1 MNNESDIRGIAC
13 AEARQS
19 LADYAG
25 ERLDETRR
33 LEVRRHLLG
42 CDRCREAGAAHDP
55 SIIFM
60 SPALVSPAVVS
71 SEDAAFWTRFDATLR
86 SRLEAEAARK
96 RGPFAGLLDTLWG
109 VPRLAYAAPI
119 LAATILAGLVFVR
132 PGGLFHGPAGRSVE
146 AIPSPFTAP
155 AATAI
160 PAAETT
166 LAPDVQGRGRR
177 LPTAA
182 DEIASLPT
190 LEEVS
195 SPNARVYRLDV
206 PVAAVTGG
214 SGSAAGGAVASG
226 DSAAVYFVVD
236 ESINF

>member
-1 MNNESDIRGIAC
+1 MNNDSDIRGIAC

-19 LADYAG
+19 LADYAL

-42 CDRCREAGAAHDP
+42 CDRCREAAAAQDP
-55 SIIFM
+55 SIIFIAP
-60 SPALVSPAVVS
+60 SVVSPAVVS
-71 SEDAAFWTRFDATLR
+71 AGDAPFWTRFDATLR

-96 RGPFAGLLDTLWG
+96 RGPFAGLLDTFRG

-119 LAATILAGLVFVR
+119 LAAAILAGLVFVR
-132 PGGLFHGPAGRSVE
+132 PGGMFQGPSGRPVE
-146 AIPSPFTAP
+146 AIPSPYHAP
-155 AATAI
+155 AATAMR
-160 PAAETT
+160 AAETT
-166 LAPDVQGRGRR
+166 LAPDLHGRGRR

-195 SPNARVYRLDV
+195 SPKARVYRLDV
-206 PVAAVTGG
+206 PAAAVTGG
-214 SGSAAGGAVASG
+214 SG